1 MWFRTPKHYKEEP
14 YFSSY
19 PLIKKVIHK
28 GMSLNAKIWQ
38 AFPMLS
44 YIPIIVINYAVTASY
59 HRRSSEIKIFLS
71 SELGLLKLEMK

>member
-1 MWFRTPKHYKEEP
+1 MWLRTPKHYKEEP

-19 PLIKKVIHK
+19 PFVKKVIHK
-28 GMSLNAKIWQ
+28 GMSLNAKIWR

-44 YIPIIVINYAVTASY
+44 YIPIAVIKQILPLTMGRPA
-59 HRRSSEIKIFLS
+59 EIKTLLS